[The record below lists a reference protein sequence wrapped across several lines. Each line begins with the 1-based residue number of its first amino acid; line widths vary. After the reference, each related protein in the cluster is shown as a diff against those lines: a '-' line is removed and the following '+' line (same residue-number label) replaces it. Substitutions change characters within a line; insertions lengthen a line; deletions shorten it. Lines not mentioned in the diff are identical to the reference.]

1 MTEYHLAWTGSPSAL
16 EDMLSS
22 GLDPTAE
29 KARRN
34 VFPMKGYK
42 VYKITITIEETNE

>member
-1 MTEYHLAWTGSPSAL
+1 MTEYHLAWRGSPGAL
-16 EDMLSS
+16 EGMLSN

-34 VFPMKGYK
+34 VFPMEGYK
-42 VYKITITIEETNE
+42 VYRITITIEETNE